1 MRYLTP
7 MTEWTLDTLRALD
20 LKYANE
26 GVHMHQRPFRAATE
40 ILGAAFSMGAGGN
53 PEVQKIMAAYEAMIP
68 EVNSSW
74 PGMGIGLAAVVD
86 QVRKVTVPVVFGERA
101 LEPWAAL
108 GFPSQEAWWSWC
120 REDERLAAGTA
131 FAFADLLDLTY
142 GLDDLKGGSGA
153 DLELWKMATSNLADA
168 ANNLPTTFSVDSV
181 LQPICLVAEL
191 AMKAALVR
199 NGEDPSSFGRK
210 GGEGHDLTKLS
221 SRLATEKPHRD
232 DARIADIVG
241 RMPAYVG
248 SRYKPAGLT
257 RLDVVRLAL
266 GVQFI
271 AASTV
276 RRYSDR
282 DYAQPMET
290 GEWPAPRPALF
301 DS

>member
-1 MRYLTP
+1 MKTWNL
-7 MTEWTLDTLRALD
+7 ETLRALD
-20 LKYANE
+20 LKYAKE
-26 GVHMHQRPFRAATE
+26 GLHMHQRPFRAAME
-40 ILGAAFSMGAGGN
+40 ILGSAFSMGAGGN

-74 PGMGIGLAAVVD
+74 PGMGIGLAAVFD
-86 QVRKVTVPVVFGERA
+86 QVRKVTVPVVFGEQA
-101 LEPWAAL
+101 LEPWSAL
-108 GFPSQEAWWSWC
+108 GFPSKEAWWLWC

-142 GLDDLKGGSGA
+142 GLDDLKDGSSA

-199 NGEDPSSFGRK
+199 NGADPKSFGQK
-210 GGEGHDLTKLS
+210 GGEGHDLKKLS

-232 DARIADIVG
+232 DAHIADIVA

-282 DYAQPMET
+282 DFAQPMET
-290 GEWPAPRPALF
+290 GDWPAPRPPLF
-301 DS
+301 GS

>member
-1 MRYLTP
+1 
-7 MTEWTLDTLRALD
+7 MTKWTLDTLRALD
-20 LKYANE
+20 LKYAKE

-40 ILGAAFSMGAGGN
+40 ILGSAFSMGVGGN
-53 PEVQKIMAAYEAMIP
+53 PEVQKIMSAYRAMMP
-68 EVNSSW
+68 EVDDSW
-74 PGMGIGLAAVVD
+74 PGVGIGLAAVVD
-86 QVRKVTVPVVFGERA
+86 QVRKVTVPVVFGQQT
-101 LEPWAAL
+101 LEPWSVS
-108 GFPSQEAWWSWC
+108 GFPSKEAWWSWC
-120 REDERLAAGTA
+120 REDERMAAGTA

-142 GLDDLKGGSGA
+142 GLDDIRGGNGA

-191 AMKAALVR
+191 SIKAALVR
-199 NGEDPSSFGRK
+199 NGAGPNSFGKK
-210 GGEGHDLTKLS
+210 GAEGHDLVKLS
-221 SRLATEKPHRD
+221 SRLAAETPHRD
-232 DARIADIVG
+232 DLLIAQIVA
-241 RMPAYVG
+241 RMPHYVG

-276 RRYSDR
+276 RRFSNR
-282 DYAQPMET
+282 DFAAPMAT
-290 GEWPAPRPALF
+290 GDWPAPRPPLF

>member
-1 MRYLTP
+1 
-7 MTEWTLDTLRALD
+7 MTWNLETLRALD
-20 LKYANE
+20 VKYAKE
-26 GVHMHQRPFRAATE
+26 GVRMHQRPFRAATE
-40 ILGAAFSMGAGGN
+40 ILGSAFSMGVGGN

-74 PGMGIGLAAVVD
+74 PGMGIGLAAVID

-101 LEPWAAL
+101 LEPWSAL
-108 GFPSQEAWWSWC
+108 GFPSKEAWWLWC
-120 REDERLAAGTA
+120 REDQHLAAGTA

-153 DLELWKMATSNLADA
+153 GLELWKMATSNLADA

-199 NGEDPSSFGRK
+199 NGADPKSFGQR
-210 GGEGHDLTKLS
+210 GGEGHDLKKLS
-221 SRLATEKPHRD
+221 SRLASEKPHRD
-232 DARIADIVG
+232 DAKFADIVA

-276 RRYSDR
+276 RRHSDR
-282 DYAQPMET
+282 DFAQPMET
-290 GEWPAPRPALF
+290 GDWPAPRPPLF
-301 DS
+301 ET